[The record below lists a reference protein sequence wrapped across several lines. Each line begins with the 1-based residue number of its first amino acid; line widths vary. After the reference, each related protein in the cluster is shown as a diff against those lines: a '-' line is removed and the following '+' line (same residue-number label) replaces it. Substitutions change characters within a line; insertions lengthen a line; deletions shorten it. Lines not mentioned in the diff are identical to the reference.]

1 MKVILQADV
10 KKLGVRGD
18 IVEVSDGYG
27 RNYLL
32 PRKLAVEA
40 NVANLNTAKV
50 TAENKAR
57 KLQQEADEAKLLGAQ
72 LEKISVQI
80 PVKLGKD
87 GKLFGSVG
95 GSDVAKALKKNHS
108 LNVDKRKISIV
119 GEVTGVGIFD
129 AVIKLHP
136 EVTTKIKV
144 EVVAN

>member
-10 KKLGVRGD
+10 KKVGAKGD

-40 NVANLNTAKV
+40 NDANLNTAKV
-50 TAENKAR
+50 RAENKAR
-57 KLQQEADEAKLLGAQ
+57 KAQQEADEAKLLGAQ
-72 LEKISVQI
+72 LEKISVKI
-80 PVKLGKD
+80 PVKIGKD

-95 GSDVAKALKKNHS
+95 GSDVAKALKDNHA
-108 LNVDKRKISIV
+108 LNVDKRKITV
-119 GEVTGVGIFD
+119 QGEVTGAGVYD
-129 AVIKLHP
+129 AIVKLHS

-144 EVVAN
+144 EVVAG

>member
-10 KKLGVRGD
+10 KKVGAKGD
-18 IVEVSDGYG
+18 VVEVSDGYG

-40 NVANLNTAKV
+40 NAANLNSAKV
-50 TAENKAR
+50 KAENKAR

-72 LEKISVQI
+72 LEKISVKI

-95 GSDVAKALKKNHS
+95 GSDVAKALSKNHS
-108 LNVDKRKISIV
+108 LNVDKRKISIQ
-119 GEVTGVGIFD
+119 GEVTGIGIFD
-129 AVIKLHP
+129 AIIKLHP

-144 EVVAN
+144 EVVAG

>member
-10 KKLGVRGD
+10 KKVGAKGD
-18 IVEVSDGYG
+18 VVEVADGYG

-50 TAENKAR
+50 NAENKAR
-57 KLQQEADEAKLLGAQ
+57 KLQKEADEAKLLGAQ
-72 LEKISVQI
+72 LEKISVKI

-95 GSDVAKALKKNHS
+95 GSDVAKALQQNHA
-108 LNVDKRKISIV
+108 LNVDKRKISV
-119 GEVTGVGIFD
+119 LGEVTGVGVFD

-136 EVTTKIKV
+136 EVTTKIKI
-144 EVVAN
+144 EVVEG

>member
-10 KKLGVRGD
+10 KKVGAKGD
-18 IVEVSDGYG
+18 VVEVSDGYG

-40 NVANLNTAKV
+40 NAANLNSAKV
-50 TAENKAR
+50 KAENKAR

-72 LEKISVQI
+72 LEKISVKI

-95 GSDVAKALKKNHS
+95 GSDVAKALSKNHS
-108 LNVDKRKISIV
+108 LNVDKRKISIQ
-119 GEVTGVGIFD
+119 GEVTGIGIFD

-144 EVVAN
+144 EVVAG

>member
-1 MKVILQADV
+1 MKVILQEDV
-10 KKLGVRGD
+10 KKVGAKGD

-50 TAENKAR
+50 KAENKAR
-57 KLQQEADEAKLLGAQ
+57 KAQQETDEAKLLGAQ
-72 LEKISVQI
+72 LEKISVKI

-95 GSDVAKALKKNHS
+95 GSDVAKALKENHG
-108 LNVDKRKISIV
+108 LNVDKRKISLQ
-119 GEVTGVGIFD
+119 GEVTGTGVYD
-129 AVIKLHP
+129 ALVKLHP
-136 EVTTKIKV
+136 EVSTKIRV
-144 EVVAN
+144 EVVEG